1 MIRTI
6 RPMRQG
12 MWLLLVVWAVGTG
25 CTYDAAIRRLSP
37 PEQTKFFHIPSFLV
51 VTSCFLRYGLD
62 ISMRYPH
69 RVSL

>member
-37 PEQTKFFHIPSFLV
+37 PEQTEFFHIPSFLSS
-51 VTSCFLRYGLD
+51 SCEVRGEMCHQWN
-62 ISMRYPH
+62 S
-69 RVSL
+69 

>member
-37 PEQTKFFHIPSFLV
+37 PEQTEFFTF
-51 VTSCFLRYGLD
+51 
-62 ISMRYPH
+62 H
-69 RVSL
+69 RF